1 MTELSVTPATV
12 RLVTVPGGGGGGTA
26 VTVTV
31 AVPLCPSLVAVSVA
45 VPAATPVTRPLP
57 FTVATPG
64 ALLAQVTTRP
74 ASGVPLASFGVAVS
88 CTVCPTCT
96 LAVAGLTVTD
106 TTGTGTTA
114 VTVSVAVPAAT
125 PVTRPLPFT
134 VATPGA
140 LLAQVTTRPASGVP
154 LASFG
159 VAVSCT
165 VCPTC
170 TLAVAGLTATEA
182 TGTFTTV
189 IAAVP
194 FRPSLLAVIVA
205 VPVAPAVTSPVPLTM
220 A

>member
-26 VTVTV
+26 ATATV

-106 TTGTGTTA
+106 TTGT
-114 VTVSVAVPAAT
+114 
-125 PVTRPLPFT
+125 
-134 VATPGA
+134 
-140 LLAQVTTRPASGVP
+140 
-154 LASFG
+154 
-159 VAVSCT
+159 
-165 VCPTC
+165 
-170 TLAVAGLTATEA
+170 
-182 TGTFTTV
+182 FTTV
-189 IAAVP
+189 IAAVIGSP
-194 FRPSLLAVIVA
+194 HVCT
-205 VPVAPAVTSPVPLTM
+205 PV
-220 A
+220 